1 MSLPVE
7 RPITPMLARA
17 ASSLPNGL
25 GWLYE
30 PKWDGFRALVYREDD
45 RVHVMSRNGKTL
57 TDWFPDI
64 TAVAKQALPG
74 RCVVDGELVVLDDYG
89 RLDFEGLLGRLSP
102 RSQVSQA
109 PATFVAFDL
118 LALGR
123 RDLRPAAFTQRRR
136 LLERA
141 LQDHPRM
148 ALTPQT
154 DRLDAAT
161 AWLDGFRNR
170 GIEGVVAKRRD
181 LRYIAGQRLMVK
193 VRARRSLDC
202 VIGGF
207 VPDHNDLPAVLLL
220 GLYAEDGVLDHVG
233 QTTVLSAARR
243 VEAQQR
249 LARHIGR
256 PSFVDGLM
264 PGHSRWPEQ
273 RNVRSVSVRPV
284 VVCEVAF
291 TASDGAR
298 LRHSA
303 SFMRWRDD
311 RSANDCLGRQF
322 Q

>member
-1 MSLPVE
+1 
-7 RPITPMLARA
+7 
-17 ASSLPNGL
+17 
-25 GWLYE
+25 
-30 PKWDGFRALVYREDD
+30 
-45 RVHVMSRNGKTL
+45 L

-64 TAVAKQALPG
+64 TAVAKQALPS
-74 RCVVDGELVVLDDYG
+74 RCVVDGELVALDDYG

-102 RSQVSQA
+102 GQSQVSQA

-141 LQDHPRM
+141 LQEHPRM
-148 ALTPQT
+148 ATTPQT

-181 LRYIAGQRLMVK
+181 LRYVAGQRLMVK
-193 VRARRSLDC
+193 VRARRTLDC
-202 VIGGF
+202 VVGGF

-233 QTTVLSAARR
+233 QTTVLPPARR

-249 LARHIGR
+249 LANHIGA
-256 PSFVDGLM
+256 PGFVEGLT
-264 PGHSRWPEQ
+264 PGHSRWTEQ
-273 RNVRSVSVRPV
+273 RNVQSVSVRPV
-284 VVCEVAF
+284 VVCEVAY
-291 TASDGAR
+291 TAVDGVR

-303 SFMRWRDD
+303 SLERWRDD
-311 RSANDCLGRQF
+311 RSADDCLGSQI